1 VYLLTHGA
9 YIPGTNLVYTIT
21 VTNNGDDAE
30 NVQVSDIIPEIEGMN
45 INDVAWVGS
54 NGTSGIGNLTNTIS
68 VLENG
73 QTVTY
78 TVTLPIPEDYDLS
91 IINSVEI
98 TSDTPDGNNVCLGCT
113 NYAVSKLPVAN
124 IVTTKTPPT
133 QGYMYQ
139 GAGYNQTIT
148 YYLQVGNNGA
158 DNATDVSVN
167 VPIPGNMPEAQVTW
181 TGSNGTSGTGEIDV
195 VIASLNS
202 GEIVTYQIVMPIV
215 SGFNA
220 ATDMLTSGDV
230 TVSGDDD
237 VVFLLTNGA
246 YVPGTAAI
254 YTITVT
260 NDGPDDAE
268 NVVVSDVISIP
279 GVNLA
284 SVTWTGTNGTS
295 GTGDLE
301 DTIATLANGATITYT
316 VVIPTPANLTQIITN
331 TVEVTSNTPNDNNVC
346 IGCTSY
352 AAPVAY
358 ADLQISKVAT
368 NSCYLAGDW
377 LEYIITVSNNGPS
390 NAQNVVVHDPILPLY
405 NSYGIIASQMNW
417 TGSNGSAGSGTLS
430 NTIPTLAVGQTVT
443 YTLNLFIPTT
453 VNTANNFLNRVYL
466 SSNTPDPNPNPN
478 PNPNN
483 GFGQQVAEGAIAACP
498 NYVTVNTTLYTPE
511 ELVKDVLVGMDC
523 ALISNI
529 QHQGYANAN
538 GNPSGMGYFHANNS
552 DFPLKEGIILR
563 CGPAQASQ
571 GPYNGG
577 AGLPMVPDVASG
589 LPDAQLQAISTANGR
604 PSTVSDVTF
613 LQFDFTPF
621 CSHLMNMEYSNVVL
635 QMFLLLSL
643 RI

>member
-1 VYLLTHGA
+1 
-9 YIPGTNLVYTIT
+9 
-21 VTNNGDDAE
+21 
-30 NVQVSDIIPEIEGMN
+30 
-45 INDVAWVGS
+45 
-54 NGTSGIGNLTNTIS
+54 
-68 VLENG
+68 
-73 QTVTY
+73 
-78 TVTLPIPEDYDLS
+78 
-91 IINSVEI
+91 
-98 TSDTPDGNNVCLGCT
+98 
-113 NYAVSKLPVAN
+113 
-124 IVTTKTPPT
+124 PT

-139 GAGYNQTIT
+139 GAGYDQTIT

-167 VPIPGNMPEAQVTW
+167 VPIPGNMPAAQVTW

-230 TVSGDDD
+230 TVDAVDDD
-237 VVFLLTNGA
+237 VMFLFTNGA
-246 YVPGTAAI
+246 YVPGSAAI

-284 SVTWTGTNGTS
+284 SVTWTGSNGTS
-295 GTGDLE
+295 GTGNLE
-301 DTIATLANGATITYT
+301 DTIATLANGATVTYT
-316 VVIPTPANLTQIITN
+316 VVIPTPSNLTQIIVN
-331 TVEVTSNTPNDNNVC
+331 SVEITSDTPSDNNVC

-352 AAPVAY
+352 AAPIAY
-358 ADLQISKVAT
+358 ADLQITKVAT
-368 NSCYLAGDW
+368 NNCYLTGDW
-377 LEYIITVSNNGPS
+377 IEYIITVSNFGPS

-417 TGSNGSAGSGTLS
+417 TGNNGSAGTGTLN

-453 VNTANNFLNRVYL
+453 VNTANNFVNRVYL

-483 GFGQQVAEGAIAACP
+483 GFGQQMAQGSIASCP
-498 NYVTVNTTLYTPE
+498 NYVTVNTNLYTPH
-511 ELVKDVLVGMDC
+511 ELITDVLVGMDC
-523 ALISNI
+523 ALIENI
-529 QHQGYANAN
+529 HSQGY
-538 GNPSGMGYFHANNS
+538 PSVMGYFHANNS

-563 CGPAQASQ
+563 FVPAASSQGTFTGNNTSGQASNM
-571 GPYNGG
+571 G
-577 AGLPMVPDVASG
+577 
-589 LPDAQLQAISTANGR
+589 DAELQAISTVNGQ
-604 PSTVSDVTF
+604 PNTVGDVTF
-613 LQFDFTPF
+613 LEFEFTPINNF
-621 CSHLMNMEYSNVVL
+621 MSFNFLFSSNE
-635 QMFLLLSL
+635 
-643 RI
+643 